1 MPTIRSARKWYPD
14 SDPVHGFD
22 HVLRVYRLAERIA
35 AVEGADLEIVRAAA
49 LLHDTSSDLQ
59 TPDSDESTTGGSQ
72 PHPPEDQR
80 ANHHHASASFARRV
94 LQVEGWKEDR
104 ITAVEHCIRAHR
116 FRDNRESPESLEAK
130 VLFDADKLDAIGAIG
145 AARAIGYAVLAG
157 QPIFEQPSKGF
168 LERGEKEP
176 GEAHS
181 SYHEYVFKL
190 SKLKDRLFTP
200 TGRAIAE
207 GRHRFLVEYYRRLAA
222 EIAGE
227 E

>member
-22 HVLRVYRLAERIA
+22 HVLRVYRIAERIA
-35 AVEGADLEIVRAAA
+35 AAEGADLEIVRAAA
-49 LLHDTSSDLQ
+49 LLHDARGDLQ
-59 TPDSDESTTGGSQ
+59 TPNSDESTTGDSQ
-72 PHPPEDQR
+72 QQSPEDQR

-94 LQVEGWKEDR
+94 LQLEGWSEDR
-104 ITAVEHCIRAHR
+104 ITAVEHCIRSHR

-157 QPIFEQPSKGF
+157 QPIFEQPSTDF

-227 E
+227 A